1 MQWGASKQAIRLRSL
16 YARCLDTCVVST
28 TFEIY
33 GFLRLP
39 LVWGDSG
46 IEGEVQE
53 RDRYERIVFP
63 MRVYLFDAHRDG
75 SRDARSRLDIGRK
88 LINGET
94 HDCMLLTFKVCC
106 S

>member
-1 MQWGASKQAIRLRSL
+1 MRVGAVGSKQASNSVALVVRSL
-16 YARCLDTCVVST
+16 FRYLCRFDY

-63 MRVYLFDAHRDG
+63 MRVYLFDAHRDT
-75 SRDARSRLDIGRK
+75 I
-88 LINGET
+88 T
-94 HDCMLLTFKVCC
+94 TV
-106 S
+106 